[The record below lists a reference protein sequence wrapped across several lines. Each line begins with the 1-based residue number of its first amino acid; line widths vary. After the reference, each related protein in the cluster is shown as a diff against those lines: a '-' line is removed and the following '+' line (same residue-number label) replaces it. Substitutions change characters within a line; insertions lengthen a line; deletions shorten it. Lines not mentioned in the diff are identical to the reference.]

1 MAEGAIK
8 CKSAESAE
16 SANWHSIVRLAC
28 LDSVYYRFWTQNQA
42 HLGLNLSGRD
52 DQTPPQLERLAL

>member
-16 SANWHSIVRLAC
+16 SANWHSNVRLAR

-42 HLGLNLSGRD
+42 HLGLNLSS
-52 DQTPPQLERLAL
+52 